1 MSFQRSIDLAYDKTN
16 GDLYDAD
23 ASFKVAKEG
32 YELRT
37 RYNSGELNL
46 FCCRC
51 DQPLII
57 SDSKNDRLYFKHF
70 PNAGYCDLKDGKMST
85 EEVQDYNDILR
96 ARERPR
102 HKYLKNRIAEL
113 LMKTEGVDPLSVIA
127 DTRFFFNEVEKRRP
141 DVYCIYQGK
150 QMAFEIQL
158 SNLSQ
163 RYLLGRHKF
172 YSEEGIYLVWI
183 LDQFDV
189 HGQSTMERDIK
200 YLTPSQNFFKLDE
213 SVDVFRLSCT
223 YKSPFITK
231 EDQILSP
238 WQTRSVALPQVQFDP
253 ATCQIYY
260 LHYEQKLKETQRLLQ
275 EKIARDEQK
284 VLEERMA
291 VLRETAEKS
300 AAAIIEKLKFYKS
313 KDWNFYKFD
322 EELDRLSPLGLEA
335 LNSRFMFATKRVKGM
350 SLINH
355 YIFNAGK
362 LQHSFIHFLL
372 RDRRIEFDINAAN
385 DDGTTTFQ
393 QILQNP
399 YLDYLQP
406 LVKSMFKRGY
416 RLTEEDISVY
426 NEIATEM
433 QLKNHELKVIQW
445 CDQLKDKSLVD
456 DIYKH
461 LTFLFSIES
470 TRRQQIIGFNYK
482 NWISFAVQA
491 VIKHKQ
497 YWIYIER
504 SFKRYGLWEIIE
516 AHDKN
521 KSFQKQMAKL
531 MLEPPEQD
539 VGPVYPLIRELY
551 NDIA

>member
-1 MSFQRSIDLAYDKTN
+1 
-16 GDLYDAD
+16 
-23 ASFKVAKEG
+23 
-32 YELRT
+32 
-37 RYNSGELNL
+37 
-46 FCCRC
+46 
-51 DQPLII
+51 
-57 SDSKNDRLYFKHF
+57 
-70 PNAGYCDLKDGKMST
+70 
-85 EEVQDYNDILR
+85 
-96 ARERPR
+96 
-102 HKYLKNRIAEL
+102 
-113 LMKTEGVDPLSVIA
+113 
-127 DTRFFFNEVEKRRP
+127 
-141 DVYCIYQGK
+141 
-150 QMAFEIQL
+150 
-158 SNLSQ
+158 
-163 RYLLGRHKF
+163 
-172 YSEEGIYLVWI
+172 
-183 LDQFDV
+183 
-189 HGQSTMERDIK
+189 
-200 YLTPSQNFFKLDE
+200 
-213 SVDVFRLSCT
+213 
-223 YKSPFITK
+223 
-231 EDQILSP
+231 
-238 WQTRSVALPQVQFDP
+238 
-253 ATCQIYY
+253 
-260 LHYEQKLKETQRLLQ
+260 
-275 EKIARDEQK
+275 
-284 VLEERMA
+284 
-291 VLRETAEKS
+291 
-300 AAAIIEKLKFYKS
+300 
-313 KDWNFYKFD
+313 
-322 EELDRLSPLGLEA
+322 
-335 LNSRFMFATKRVKGM
+335 MFATKRVKGM

-470 TRRQQIIGFNYK
+470 ARRQQIIGFNYK

-521 KSFQKQMAKL
+521 KSFQKQVAKL

-539 VGPVYPLIRELY
+539 AGPVYPLIRELY